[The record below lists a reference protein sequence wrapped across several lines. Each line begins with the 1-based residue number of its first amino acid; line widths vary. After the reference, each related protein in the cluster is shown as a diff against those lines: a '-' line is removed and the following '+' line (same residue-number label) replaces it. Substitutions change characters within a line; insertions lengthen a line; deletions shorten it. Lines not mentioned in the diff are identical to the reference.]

1 MAQSKLSLVAQCS
14 RRKRHVLSIVIQEH
28 FEQWSEKRRFR
39 VSYVDAKIELAYCG
53 CVQSPLTQ
61 NSSRTSR
68 LQNARCRCES
78 DEGLKVEI
86 PN

>member
-1 MAQSKLSLVAQCS
+1 MIQLHPIEAES
-14 RRKRHVLSIVIQEH
+14 RQFHSSRHLRGILCQRE
-28 FEQWSEKRRFR
+28 
-39 VSYVDAKIELAYCG
+39 AELAYCG
-53 CVQSPLTQ
+53 WVESPLTQ

>member
-1 MAQSKLSLVAQCS
+1 MAQGNLSLVAQYS
-14 RRKRHVLSIVIQEH
+14 RRKRHVFEHRDSGAFRTVVGVAAVSSILCQRE
-28 FEQWSEKRRFR
+28 
-39 VSYVDAKIELAYCG
+39 AELAYRG
-53 CVQSPLTQ
+53 GVEAHLTQ
-61 NSSRTSR
+61 NSFRTSR